1 MFVWQIWIL
10 LTAWLHVVYLL
21 TEFFFIGGIFLYMH
35 GQRMSVK
42 NCMGAKCRLGGVVVT
57 WVVCCLENYY
67 KSAFNFL

>member
-10 LTAWLHVVYLL
+10 LTAWLHVVNLL

-35 GQRMSVK
+35 GQRISVK
-42 NCMGAKCRLGGVVVT
+42 NCMGAMGVVVT